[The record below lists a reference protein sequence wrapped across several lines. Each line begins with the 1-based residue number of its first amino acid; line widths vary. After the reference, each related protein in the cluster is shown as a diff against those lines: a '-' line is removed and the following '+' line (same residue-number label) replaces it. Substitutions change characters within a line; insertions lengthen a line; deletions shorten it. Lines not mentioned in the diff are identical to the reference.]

1 MWIYTFA
8 TLAWAVTLAIT
19 AFIAAQSGFDRT
31 ATEAAG
37 AAQVLLSISVMFF
50 GVAFYN
56 EILAHARS
64 KRRPPVT
71 IGQASDKR
79 HRAVGRLMH

>member
-31 ATEAAG
+31 ATEVAG
-37 AAQVLLSISVMFF
+37 AAQVLL
-50 GVAFYN
+50 
-56 EILAHARS
+56 
-64 KRRPPVT
+64 
-71 IGQASDKR
+71 
-79 HRAVGRLMH
+79 